1 MFRRREP
8 EKKTILTYSKPAMD
22 QINTF
27 TLQNMLHVSDA
38 VSFVEHNKYRE
49 ENKIN
54 LLLPKSMDDLWGV
67 TFKNVWIAFQKANPE
82 TLYIEWV
89 SLISKFRR

>member
-22 QINTF
+22 EINTF

-38 VSFVEHNKYRE
+38 VSFIEHNKYRE
-49 ENKIN
+49 ENKID
-54 LLLPKSMDDLWGV
+54 LHLPKSSIDLCGMIY
-67 TFKNVWIAFQKANPE
+67 KNVWIAFQKGEPD
-82 TLYIEWV
+82 TLYIDWV
-89 SLISKFRR
+89 ALISKFRR